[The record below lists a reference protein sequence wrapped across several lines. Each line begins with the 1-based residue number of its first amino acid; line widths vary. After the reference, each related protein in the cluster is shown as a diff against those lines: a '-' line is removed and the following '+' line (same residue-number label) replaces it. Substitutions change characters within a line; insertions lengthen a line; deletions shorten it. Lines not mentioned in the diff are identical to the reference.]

1 MRDTIKKL
9 SEGCNLTA
17 GECGE
22 AMEKITSGVATPVQT
37 AAFLTALRL
46 KGETT
51 DEILGAARLLRS
63 KVRPVTHHQEMVFDN
78 CGTGG
83 DGSGTFNISTTA
95 AIIIAACGVPVAK
108 HGNRSVSSSCGSA
121 DVLQQLGVEL
131 LLSPEQIGECIDE
144 VGFGFLFA
152 PNLHPAMKTVAP
164 VRKELGFRTI
174 FNLLGPLTNPASA
187 THQLIGVF
195 DGSYVERIAEAAR
208 RLGIARVMVVHNQGG
223 VDEIATTGLNQIC
236 VAENGVCKSF
246 QLDPQDYHFQ
256 RCNVGDL
263 RGGDAAQSAD
273 ITLSILRGEQGAR
286 RDTVILNAA
295 MSLHLVGKADSIK
308 AGIELAAD
316 SIDSRLALKKL
327 ETFAALTRK
336 LCHA

>member
-1 MRDTIKKL
+1 MKDTIKKL
-9 SEGCNLTA
+9 SESRDLTA
-17 GECGE
+17 AECGE
-22 AMEKITSGVATPVQT
+22 AMEKIMSGEATPVHT

-63 KVRPVTHHQEMVFDN
+63 KVRPVQHHQEMTFDN

-95 AIIIAACGVPVAK
+95 AIIIAACDIPVAK

-195 DGSYVERIAEAAR
+195 DSSYVERIAEAGR
-208 RLGIARVMVVHNQGG
+208 RLGITRVMVVHNQEGL
-223 VDEIATTGLNQIC
+223 DEIATTGLNQIC
-236 VAENGVCKSF
+236 TAENGTCRSF

-256 RCNVGDL
+256 RCNVSDL
-263 RGGDAAQSAD
+263 RGGDAGQSAN
-273 ITLSILRGEQGAR
+273 ITLSILRGEKGAR
-286 RDTVILNAA
+286 RETVILNVAVA
-295 MSLHLVGKADSIK
+295 LHLVGKADSIDT
-308 AGIELAAD
+308 GIEIAAD
-316 SIDSRLALKKL
+316 CVDSGLALRKL

>member
-9 SEGCNLTA
+9 SEGHNLTDI
-17 GECGE
+17 ECGE
-22 AMEKITSGVATPVQT
+22 AMEKIMSGAATPVQT

-51 DEILGAARLLRS
+51 DEIFGAARLLRS
-63 KVRPVTHHQEMVFDN
+63 KVRPVTHHQEMAFDN

-131 LLSPEQIGECIDE
+131 MLTPEQIGECIDE

-152 PNLHPAMKTVAP
+152 PNLHPAMKAVAP

-195 DGSYVERIAEAAR
+195 DSNYVEKIAVAAR
-208 RLGIARVMVVHNQGG
+208 RLGITKVMVVHNQEG
-223 VDEIATTGLNQIC
+223 VDEIATTGLTRIC
-236 VAENGVCKSF
+236 SAENGTCKSF
-246 QLDPQDYHFQ
+246 QLNPIDYHF
-256 RCNVGDL
+256 RLCNVGDL

-273 ITLSILRGEQGAR
+273 ITLSVLKGERGAR

-295 MSLHLVGKADSIK
+295 VSLHLVGKADSINL
-308 AGIELAAD
+308 GIEMAAD
-316 SIDSRLALKKL
+316 SIDSGLALTKL
-327 ETFAALTRK
+327 KTFAALTRE
-336 LCHA
+336 LCNA